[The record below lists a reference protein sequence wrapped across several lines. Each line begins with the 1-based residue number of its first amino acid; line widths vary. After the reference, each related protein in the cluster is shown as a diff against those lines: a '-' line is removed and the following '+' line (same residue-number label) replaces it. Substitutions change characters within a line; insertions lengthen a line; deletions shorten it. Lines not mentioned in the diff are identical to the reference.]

1 MTSGVVKRERRGLV
15 SKKRANHPTN
25 LLDSFQKRQ
34 PVSLCDARLLGGSAG
49 GTRDTVWV
57 RDIYKSRVWH
67 MSYKKGAEGGR
78 CFKWLPIPHHFF
90 IKVPILRHWPLFI
103 LWGVVREL
111 VSGDPSPKVVLLNNY
126 FLSQTSFEQKTETAR
141 RGAIRCLLSPEI
153 GQLWAEI
160 ASQMWP
166 LMWGLGMLLL
176 APFNI
181 QHHFIARITT
191 GFPCFNNFLRFCH
204 VWMLGH
210 IEFWYSGF

>member
-1 MTSGVVKRERRGLV
+1 MERRDQWSGEEGGEGAGEQKAGK
-15 SKKRANHPTN
+15 SSNKSPW
-25 LLDSFQKRQ
+25 LLSGEAAC
-34 PVSLCDARLLGGSAG
+34 VTLWCAG

-90 IKVPILRHWPLFI
+90 IKLPILLHWPLFI
-103 LWGVVREL
+103 LWGVVKEL
-111 VSGDPSPKVVLLNNY
+111 VSGDPSPKVVLLNNH
-126 FLSQTSFEQKTETAR
+126 FLSQTSFKQETETAR

-181 QHHFIARITT
+181 HHCGQSENELMIRTDI
-191 GFPCFNNFLRFCH
+191 
-204 VWMLGH
+204 
-210 IEFWYSGF
+210 